1 MIGRNDLCWCGS
13 GKKYKRCH
21 LSEDLT
27 TGFVPPTP
35 KNPLIKSEEE
45 IIGMRK
51 AGAFN
56 GQLMEYIRDFVK
68 PGVSTESIN
77 QLVHKYTIDHGHIPA
92 TLNYHGFP
100 KSCCIS
106 RNSVVCHGIP
116 SETEFLAEGDI
127 VNVDLTTI
135 VDGFFGDQSETFIL
149 GNCSP
154 EALQL
159 VEVTALATE
168 AAIKAI
174 KPGLKLSIV
183 GDTVDPIVKAAG
195 FSVVRSYTGHGIGRE
210 FHENITVLHH
220 KNTENNAILL
230 EAGMTFTIEPM
241 VNQGTFGVFT
251 DKTDDWTV
259 WTRDKKLS
267 AQFEHTILVTETG
280 CEVLTLTP
288 SQRKS
293 GQIITV
299 NYVR

>member
-1 MIGRNDLCWCGS
+1 MVGRNDLCWCGS

-21 LSEDLT
+21 LTQDMS
-27 TGFVPPTP
+27 TGFVPPKP
-35 KNPLIKSEEE
+35 KNPLIKTEEE
-45 IIGMRK
+45 IEKMRR

-56 GQLMEYIRDFVK
+56 GQLMEYIRDYVK

-77 QLVHKYTIDHGHIPA
+77 KRVHEYTLDHGHIPA

-106 RNSVVCHGIP
+106 RNNVVCHGIP
-116 SETEFLAEGDI
+116 KLDEFLADGDI

-149 GNCSP
+149 GQASP
-154 EALQL
+154 AAMQL
-159 VEVTALATE
+159 VEVTAIATE

-174 KPGLKLSIV
+174 APGKRLSIV

-195 FSVVRSYTGHGIGRE
+195 FSVVRSYTGHGIGRQ

-220 KNTENNAILL
+220 KNRENHEILL
-230 EAGMTFTIEPM
+230 EPGMTFTIEPM
-241 VNQGTFGVFT
+241 INAGTFGVYT
-251 DKTDDWTV
+251 DKDDGWTV
-259 WTRDKKLS
+259 WTRDKSLS
-267 AQFEHTILVTETG
+267 AQFEHTVLVTESG
-280 CEVLTLTP
+280 VEVLTLTP